1 MSVVQAVAFVAVAV
15 GGTVTVLV
23 PDPLRQTFVL
33 GIYGMTLTV
42 LFFALQAPD
51 VALSEI
57 VVSTIGL
64 PLIVIAALRKIG
76 KQEHAHEDDEGEQ

>member
-1 MSVVQAVAFVAVAV
+1 VSVVQAIALIAVAVA
-15 GGTVTVLV
+15 GTATALV

-33 GIYGMTLTV
+33 GIYGLTLTV

-64 PLIVIAALRKIG
+64 PLIVIAALRKIRE
-76 KQEHAHEDDEGEQ
+76 QERGREEDGER